1 MSATSV
7 TADPQAS
14 ATDHETLLDDLKQRL
29 LGLLEVLPVNRPLV
43 YLDYPVHLNFGDLL
57 IMRGTERFY
66 AEHGHRVLL
75 RSAYMNFLDR
85 ARSRISSQTIL
96 VMHGGGNFG
105 DLYPVHQDFREEI
118 VRRFPDNRIVILPQS
133 VHFSS
138 AAELER
144 SAQVFRQHQDL
155 VLCVRDHDSLAHVR
169 ARFTH
174 NCVLMPDMAHQLWR
188 GYQPHPAR
196 VDRTLRLLRLDGE
209 ASEHPGQAEM
219 QQQAMDWLDFNPR
232 WSCWI
237 FGRILELHTLEG
249 KYGYELG
256 SRALWYRY
264 CELLHRYMESRFRE
278 YTDIVT
284 SRLHGM
290 IFGLLLGKRV
300 RYLDNSYGKLSGY
313 ARTWFDDSV
322 PVRPYRSVATAD

>member
-1 MSATSV
+1 
-7 TADPQAS
+7 
-14 ATDHETLLDDLKQRL
+14 
-29 LGLLEVLPVNRPLV
+29 
-43 YLDYPVHLNFGDLL
+43 
-57 IMRGTERFY
+57 
-66 AEHGHRVLL
+66 
-75 RSAYMNFLDR
+75 
-85 ARSRISSQTIL
+85 
-96 VMHGGGNFG
+96 
-105 DLYPVHQDFREEI
+105 
-118 VRRFPDNRIVILPQS
+118 
-133 VHFSS
+133 
-138 AAELER
+138 
-144 SAQVFRQHQDL
+144 
-155 VLCVRDHDSLAHVR
+155 
-169 ARFTH
+169 
-174 NCVLMPDMAHQLWR
+174 
-188 GYQPHPAR
+188 
-196 VDRTLRLLRLDGE
+196 
-209 ASEHPGQAEM
+209 M

-322 PVRPYRSVATAD
+322 PVRPYRSIATAD

>member
-29 LGLLEVLPVNRPLV
+29 VGLLEVLPVNRPLV

-144 SAQVFRQHQDL
+144 SAQVFRQHRDL

-249 KYGYELG
+249 KYGCQLG

-264 CELLHRYMESRFRE
+264 CELLHRYMDSRFRE

-300 RYLDNSYGKLSGY
+300 RYLDNTYGKLSGY

-322 PVRPYRSVATAD
+322 PVRPYRSIATAD

>member
-29 LGLLEVLPVNRPLV
+29 VGLLEVLPVNRPLV

-75 RSAYMNFLDR
+75 RSAYMNVLDR

-144 SAQVFRQHQDL
+144 SAQVFRQHRDL
-155 VLCVRDHDSLAHVR
+155 VLCVRDHESLAHVR

-188 GYQPHPAR
+188 GYQPHPNR

-209 ASEHPGQAEM
+209 ASEHPGHAEM

-249 KYGYELG
+249 KYGCQLG

-264 CELLHRYMESRFRE
+264 CELLHRYMDSRFRE

-300 RYLDNSYGKLSGY
+300 RYLDNTYGKLSGY

-322 PVRPYRSVATAD
+322 PVRPYRSIATAD

>member
-1 MSATSV
+1 VLATSATAEPEASV
-7 TADPQAS
+7 T
-14 ATDHETLLDDLKQRL
+14 EYRTLLDHLKQRL
-29 LGLLEVLPVNRPLV
+29 VGLLQVLPVDRPLV

-66 AEHGHRVLL
+66 ADHGHRVLL
-75 RSAYMNFLDR
+75 RSAYMNFLER

-105 DLYPVHQDFREEI
+105 DLYPVHQNFREEI

-138 AAELER
+138 AMEQER
-144 SAQVFRQHQDL
+144 SARVFRQHRDL
-155 VLCVRDHDSLAHVR
+155 VLCVRDHNSLAHVR

-174 NCVLMPDMAHQLWR
+174 NSVLMPDMAHQLWR
-188 GYQPHPAR
+188 GYQPQP
-196 VDRTLRLLRLDGE
+196 
-209 ASEHPGQAEM
+209 SEHPGQAEM

-249 KYGYELG
+249 KYGRELG

-264 CELLHRYMESRFRE
+264 CEMLHRYVESRFRE
-278 YTDIVT
+278 YSEILT